1 MKRPAFLTVASLLFQ
16 TVALVVAASPSP
28 VPAPQETS
36 RLVISFYSV
45 ASGPV
50 DSDVK
55 AMDSL
60 LSKYET
66 DHRVFLE
73 KTKST
78 YGMEGDFAYCFAL
91 AELDAQD
98 QAELV
103 RSIRSLAKS
112 LKQVSVVENV
122 LCPTSEK

>member
-1 MKRPAFLTVASLLFQ
+1 MPSMRPLAFLTA
-16 TVALVVAASPSP
+16 ALVLAASPSP
-28 VPAPQETS
+28 VPARTETS

-66 DHRVFLE
+66 AHRVILE

-98 QAELV
+98 QADLV
-103 RSIRSLAKS
+103 GSIRSLAKS

-122 LCPTSEK
+122 L